1 MFGSQ
6 NETKKNYFHIR
17 VYIFKTTQALTAQM

>member
-17 VYIFKTTQALTAQM
+17 VGIVKTTQALTAQM